1 MFHSIAPSGGCQTT
15 RIQCE
20 LIFKLLIFK
29 AIALVKKMMGE
40 RQLKT
45 PSNLLFCCHC
55 CCLVTKLFLILWD
68 PTDCSL
74 PDSSVYG
81 ISQAR
86 ILEWV
91 TISFFRGSSQPR
103 DWTHVSC
110 IFRQILYLSATRE
123 ADYWVN
129 ILHILYV
136 SWGYKIRKQC
146 QGNCAFEDVCVC
158 MWMIKA
164 SSDIQPS
171 FTHHRLFIQLSYP

>member
-1 MFHSIAPSGGCQTT
+1 MGATIHAITGSKPGDLVGRKGNWVGFHWWPWGCH
-15 RIQCE
+15 
-20 LIFKLLIFK
+20 LL
-29 AIALVKKMMGE
+29 L
-40 RQLKT
+40 
-45 PSNLLFCCHC
+45 SSCLL
-55 CCLVTKLFLILWD
+55 TKLCSTLLE
-68 PTDCSL
+68 PMDCS
-74 PDSSVYG
+74 PPGPSAHG